1 MTQSLRIA
9 STNQFYIDIV
19 YIFSRKPSERQ
30 RAGGIVFF
38 DFSFR
43 FGRRQTLRKM
53 GCYILIA
60 FFYYYIVG
68 GARLTPRRKTGGFKV
83 GGKRSCGERH
93 VGVHLYKRKQGVCL
107 FYYMGS
113 GRIFRCKRSDE
124 VWGVNG
130 VTAGIWSLGA

>member
-9 STNQFYIDIV
+9 STNQFYIDIA
-19 YIFSRKPSERQ
+19 YIFSRKPFERQ

-53 GCYILIA
+53 
-60 FFYYYIVG
+60 
-68 GARLTPRRKTGGFKV
+68 
-83 GGKRSCGERH
+83 
-93 VGVHLYKRKQGVCL
+93 GVHLYKRKQGVCL